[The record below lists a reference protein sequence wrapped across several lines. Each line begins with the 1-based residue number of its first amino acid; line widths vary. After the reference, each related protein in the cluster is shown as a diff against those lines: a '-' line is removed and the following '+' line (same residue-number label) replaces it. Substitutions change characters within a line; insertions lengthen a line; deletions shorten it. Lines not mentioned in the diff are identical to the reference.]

1 MNRNFISAF
10 FIIFAGFV
18 IGAQVA
24 GAQDFYTI
32 SGIVT
37 EDVTGD
43 PVEFVEVQVYFMGNP
58 VGGANDITN
67 GDGEYEIPDVPAGTY
82 DVDFQPPPE
91 SGLRSKLV
99 EGVVVQD
106 DVNLDVALQYGNR
119 IEGYVRDIH
128 GAGIPNI
135 DLNIYDQATGEQLDI
150 PGDDTDSEGYYD
162 IFVRDGIYRI
172 VYRPVYGERYVPVQ
186 LTDVGV
192 FADTWIDV
200 VLEDGHFVSGTVTGP
215 GGPVAGA
222 DLDAEDSETGES
234 VYMQGDNT
242 DTEGF
247 YHITVPPG
255 VYNISVEPP
264 EGSNLAPA
272 IAYNVSVLG
281 DITLDFSLET
291 GYQVNGNVSGP
302 TGSGVAD
309 ADINVENSD
318 TGEELYTP
326 GDDTDESGNYRV
338 IVPAGNYDIN
348 VVPQISDRL
357 APAIEYDVFVV
368 SDFLLNFNLEAGH
381 LLTGTV
387 SDPEPSVV
395 SGVDLD
401 VIDPATEEELFTP
414 RDNTD
419 NSGIYQLVIP
429 PGVYDIAFKPPV
441 IPPYLAPVYLEDQII
456 VSDVVIDVTL
466 PYGVLLWGLV
476 QNNDQVGVE
485 GVDID
490 AIDTSDTTDVP
501 LVGDHT
507 DSNGEF
513 ATVVAPGT
521 YNLEIKPSKTRRLAA
536 QLLPDYSL
544 NVDTYIE
551 VTLDTGMV
559 VSGTVTGHTGNPV
572 PDVRI
577 TAVESSTQEE
587 AFIPGN
593 ETDPAGFYEIILKPD
608 TYDLTFSADPIYGY
622 PDSTLYDIDILT
634 DQAIDFQFGESE
646 PDNEPPTVTVIS
658 PNGGE
663 SWPVYS
669 NQIISWT
676 ANDNIGVTSI
686 DLYYSVSGSN
696 GPYELIS
703 AGETNDGSYLW
714 NIPPTPTED
723 ARVKIVAHDAGANSG
738 EDISDAAFTI
748 YANPSDCTYI
758 PGDTN
763 HNGIPIELGDVIVM
777 IAVYRGSN
785 PPYYICECPPHGD
798 FAPEADP
805 NGNCVASELGDVVT
819 QVGAYRGTA
828 EVSGCVDCPGLRR
841 SPPVDGTGNSTAIPS
856 LKSKTAPPTKAN
868 PN

>member
-18 IGAQVA
+18 MGAQVA
-24 GAQDFYTI
+24 GGQDFYTI
-32 SGIVT
+32 SGTVT
-37 EDVTGD
+37 EAVTGD
-43 PVEFVEVQVYFMGNP
+43 PVELVEVQVYFMGNP
-58 VGGANDITN
+58 VGGANDITD
-67 GDGEYEIPDVPAGTY
+67 GDGEYSIPDVPAGTY

-106 DVNLDVALQYGNR
+106 DVNLDVVLQYRNKIDGF
-119 IEGYVRDIH
+119 VRDTL
-128 GAGIPNI
+128 GTGIPDI
-135 DLNIYDQATGEQLDI
+135 DLNVYDQFTGDQLDI
-150 PGDDTDSEGYYD
+150 SGDNTDSDGYYD
-162 IFVRDGIYRI
+162 IFVPDGIYRI
-172 VYRPVYGERYVPVQ
+172 VYRPVFGERYVPAELSYVEI
-186 LTDVGV
+186 T
-192 FADTWIDV
+192 ADTTIDV
-200 VLEDGHFVSGTVTGP
+200 ILEGGYFVSGTVTGP
-215 GGPVAGA
+215 GGPVEGA
-222 DLDAEDSETGES
+222 DLDAEDSETGEKI
-234 VYMQGDNT
+234 YIQGDNT
-242 DTEGF
+242 DSEGF

-255 VYNISVEPP
+255 AFDISVEPP
-264 EGSNLAPA
+264 EGENLAPA

-291 GYQVNGNVSGP
+291 GYQVYGTVSGP

-309 ADINVENSD
+309 ADINVEDSD

-338 IVPAGNYDIN
+338 IVPAGNYDIY
-348 VVPQISDRL
+348 VVPQIDDRI
-357 APAIEYDVFVV
+357 APAIEYDIIVFG
-368 SDFLLNFNLEAGH
+368 DFLLDFNLEAGH
-381 LLTGTV
+381 LVTGTV
-387 SDPEPSVV
+387 SDPEA
-395 SGVDLD
+395 SGVGDVDLD
-401 VIDPATEEELFTP
+401 VIDPPTEEELFTP

-456 VSDVVIDVTL
+456 AGDVVIDVTL

-501 LVGDHT
+501 LVGDYT

-521 YNLEIKPSKTRRLAA
+521 YNLEIKPPKILRLAA
-536 QLLPDYSL
+536 ALFPDYSL

-559 VSGTVTGHTGNPV
+559 VSGTVTGHTGNPM

-587 AFIPGN
+587 AFTPGN
-593 ETDPAGFYEIILKPD
+593 ETDPEGYYEMILKPD
-608 TYDLTFSADPIYGY
+608 TYDLTFDPDPIYGY
-622 PDSTLYDIDILT
+622 PDSTLYDVDILT
-634 DQAIDFQFGESE
+634 DLVIDFQFGESE
-646 PDNEPPTVTVIS
+646 PDNEPPTVTVIA

-663 SWPVYS
+663 NWPVYS

-676 ANDNIGVTSI
+676 ADDNIGVTSI
-686 DLYYSVSGSN
+686 DLYYSTSGSN

-723 ARVKIVAHDAGANSG
+723 ARVKIVAHDASANTG

-748 YANPSDCTYI
+748 YANPSDCSYI

-763 HNGIPIELGDVIVM
+763 HNGIPVELSDVIVM
-777 IAVYRGSN
+777 IAVYRGTN
-785 PPYYICECPPHGD
+785 PPYYICECPPHGE

-805 NGNCVASELGDVVT
+805 NGNCVAGELSDVIT
-819 QVGAYRGTA
+819 EIGAYRGTA
-828 EVSGCVDCPGLRR
+828 TARGCVDCPGLRR
-841 SPPVDGTGNSTAIPS
+841 SPPIDDAGNSPTIPS
-856 LKSKTAPPTKAN
+856 LKSKIALPTRAN

>member
-1 MNRNFISAF
+1 MNRNFISVI

-18 IGAQVA
+18 IGAQMA
-24 GAQDFYTI
+24 GGQDFYTI
-32 SGIVT
+32 SGTVT
-37 EDVTGD
+37 EDATGD

-58 VGGANDITN
+58 VGGANDVTN
-67 GDGEYEIPDVPAGTY
+67 EDGEYSIPDVPAGTY

-91 SGLRSKLV
+91 SGLRPKLV
-99 EGVVVQD
+99 EGVIVQD
-106 DVNLDVALQYGNR
+106 DVDLDVALQYGNK
-119 IEGYVRDIH
+119 IDGFVRDTLGI
-128 GAGIPNI
+128 GIPNI
-135 DLNIYDQATGEQLDI
+135 DLNVYDQFSGEQLDI
-150 PGDDTDSEGYYD
+150 SGDDTDSEGYYD
-162 IFVRDGIYRI
+162 VFVPDGVYRI
-172 VYRPVYGERYVPVQ
+172 VYRPVLGERYVPVQ
-186 LTDVGV
+186 LTDVEIT
-192 FADTWIDV
+192 ADTTIDV
-200 VLEDGHFVSGTVTGP
+200 ILEGGYFVSGTVTGP

-222 DLDAEDSETGES
+222 DLDAEDSETGEKI
-234 VYMQGDNT
+234 YIQGDNT
-242 DTEGF
+242 DSEGF

-255 VYNISVEPP
+255 IFNISVEPP

-281 DITLDFSLET
+281 DITLDFFLET
-291 GYQVNGNVSGP
+291 GYLVYGTVSGP

-326 GDDTDESGNYRV
+326 GDDTDESGDYQV
-338 IVPAGNYDIN
+338 IVPAGNYNIY
-348 VVPQISDRL
+348 VVPQIDDRI
-357 APAIEYDVFVV
+357 APAIEYDVLV
-368 SDFLLNFNLEAGH
+368 SGDFLLNFNLEAGH
-381 LLTGTV
+381 LVTGTV
-387 SDPEPSVV
+387 SDPEASTV
-395 SGVDLD
+395 SDVDLD

-414 RDNTD
+414 HDNTD
-419 NSGIYQLVIP
+419 NSGVYQMIIP
-429 PGVYDIAFKPPV
+429 PGVHDIAFKPPV
-441 IPPYLAPVYLEDQII
+441 IPPYLAPVYLENQII

-466 PYGVLLWGLV
+466 PYGILLTGLV
-476 QNNDQVGVE
+476 QNSYQVGVE

-490 AIDTSDTTDVP
+490 AIDLSDTTDVP
-501 LVGDHT
+501 LVGDYT

-521 YNLEIKPSKTRRLAA
+521 YNLEIKPAKIRRLAA
-536 QLLPDYSL
+536 ELLPEYSL

-551 VTLDTGMV
+551 VTLDTGMAV
-559 VSGTVTGHTGNPV
+559 TGTVTGHTGDPM

-587 AFIPGN
+587 AFTPGN
-593 ETDPAGFYEIILKPD
+593 ETDPAGSYEIILKPD

-622 PDSTLYDIDILT
+622 PDSTLYDVDILT
-634 DQAIDFQFGESE
+634 DQVIDFQFADSE
-646 PDNEPPTVTVIS
+646 PDTEPPTVTVIA

-663 SWPVYS
+663 IWPVYS

-676 ANDNIGVTSI
+676 AEDNIGVTSI

-696 GPYELIS
+696 GPFELIS

-748 YANPSDCTYI
+748 YANPSDCSYI

-785 PPYYICECPPHGD
+785 PPYYICECPPHGE

-805 NGNCVASELGDVVT
+805 NGNCVASELSDVIT
-819 QVGAYRGTA
+819 EIGAYRGTI

-841 SPPVDGTGNSTAIPS
+841 TAPVDRTGD
-856 LKSKTAPPTKAN
+856 
-868 PN
+868 